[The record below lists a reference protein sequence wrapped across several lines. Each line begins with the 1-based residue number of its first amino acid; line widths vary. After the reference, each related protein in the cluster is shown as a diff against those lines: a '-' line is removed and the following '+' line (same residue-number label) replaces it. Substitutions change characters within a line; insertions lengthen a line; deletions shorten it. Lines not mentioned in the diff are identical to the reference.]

1 MINDLSRPTPEA
13 ACVAS
18 VSNRVIARK
27 SFLFFFLLSSQLSR
41 RNREETLA
49 TPEANLW
56 KYVGDVSISE
66 FPTKNKGA
74 SIQSTSD
81 IVSSLAWMILIEL
94 NAKKS
99 EKCKELRACFF
110 KETPQLSSLQST
122 RNSSLAQ
129 VSRFGYLGQSEME

>member
-27 SFLFFFLLSSQLSR
+27 SFLFFLLSSQLSR

-49 TPEANLW
+49 TQAIPEANLW

-74 SIQSTSD
+74 SIQSTLD
-81 IVSSLAWMILIEL
+81 TVSSLAWMILMEL

-99 EKCKELRACFF
+99 EKCKELRVCFF
-110 KETPQLSSLQST
+110 KETPQLSSLQIDG
-122 RNSSLAQ
+122 Q
-129 VSRFGYLGQSEME
+129 VLETVRSHKFLGLVI